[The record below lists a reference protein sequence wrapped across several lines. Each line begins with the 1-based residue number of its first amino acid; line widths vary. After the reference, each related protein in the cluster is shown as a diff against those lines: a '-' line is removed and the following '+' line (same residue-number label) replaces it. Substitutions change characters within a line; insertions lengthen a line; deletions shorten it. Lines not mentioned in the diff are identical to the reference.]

1 MQTLWIA
8 ALLACGLSGL
18 PALAQNKVAEGEYEG
33 RAVLDSGT
41 TSARKASRWTLHGKG
56 QGGYRLRSE
65 ILGPPDMQGRIFQ
78 TEELNE
84 KLVPTMIGYEAYMK
98 DHKKAIGDMGC
109 TFANALATCHGRFD
123 QGAFSCKPYKYVE
136 PFWFWVD
143 NLFAIDMPWLIG
155 GAVNMAHLN
164 EGKVPLSVV
173 TLAGGGKDVE
183 CDLSSEEEGPLGFIA
198 SESLEVS
205 GTKVA
210 VKHYTFASGN
220 KPMDLWITESGVLIK
235 LSDADEGL
243 VYVLVNYKQYKKLIP
258 ELPVEAVRKDT
269 QKTK

>member
-8 ALLACGLSGL
+8 ALLACRLSGL
-18 PALAQNKVAEGEYEG
+18 PALTQDKVAEGEYEG

-41 TSARKASRWTLHGKG
+41 TSARKASRWTLQSKG

-65 ILGPPDMQGRIFQ
+65 ILGPADMQGKIFQ

-98 DHKKAIGDMGC
+98 EHKKAIGDMSC
-109 TFANALATCHGRFD
+109 TFANALVTCHGRFD
-123 QGAFSCKPYKYVE
+123 QGAFTCKPYKYVE

-143 NLFAIDMPWLIG
+143 NLFVIDMPWLIG
-155 GAVNMAHLN
+155 GAVNMAHLE

-173 TLAGGGKDVE
+173 TIAGGGKGVD
-183 CDLSSEEEGPLGFIA
+183 CDLSLEEEGPLEFVA
-198 SESLEVS
+198 AERLEVA
-205 GTKVA
+205 GTRVA
-210 VKHYTFASGN
+210 VKHYRLSSKGT
-220 KPMDLWITESGVLIK
+220 PIDLWTTDSGIVIK

-258 ELPVEAVRKDT
+258 ELPVETMRKDT
-269 QKTK
+269 QKIK